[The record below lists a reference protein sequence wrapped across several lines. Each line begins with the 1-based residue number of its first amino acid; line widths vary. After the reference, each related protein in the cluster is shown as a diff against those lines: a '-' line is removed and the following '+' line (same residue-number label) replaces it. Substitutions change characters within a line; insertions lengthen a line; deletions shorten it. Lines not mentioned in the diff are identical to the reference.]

1 MHEYV
6 GVEAKYGR
14 IVDVNRH
21 FIKREAINIERD
33 SESGGTIE
41 LGLYRPIKISHE
53 PHILDIPFR
62 FYCLLPKS
70 GTVAGG
76 TVALWGAKGNRRA
89 VGVRAC
95 MGVRAHARSCT
106 PTPLLD
112 IALIYIIREC
122 EMHKYIDIM
131 FHYTL

>member
-21 FIKREAINIERD
+21 FIKRETINIERD
-33 SESGGTIE
+33 LESGGTIE

-62 FYCLLPKS
+62 FYCLLPKG

-76 TVALWGAKGNRRA
+76 TVALWVTGNIIHHYMSTNIFHATWLNTTRA
-89 VGVRAC
+89 NTT
-95 MGVRAHARSCT
+95 ARK
-106 PTPLLD
+106 
-112 IALIYIIREC
+112 E
-122 EMHKYIDIM
+122 
-131 FHYTL
+131 

>member
-21 FIKREAINIERD
+21 FIKRETINIERD

-41 LGLYRPIKISHE
+41 LGVYRPIKISHE

-76 TVALWGAKGNRRA
+76 TVAGGTVALWVSGNIIHHYMSTNIFHATWLNTTRA
-89 VGVRAC
+89 N
-95 MGVRAHARSCT
+95 T
-106 PTPLLD
+106 K
-112 IALIYIIREC
+112 E
-122 EMHKYIDIM
+122 
-131 FHYTL
+131 